1 MTDDVNSKL
10 DDIFNARAERLAA
23 ATQAQIEKEKKQD
36 AALEEFLALK
46 ESVIRPAL
54 DALSQNL
61 SDRGQESKVFET
73 QVGERSGDDKHEI
86 GIRFLLDA
94 GARFSRGNEY
104 PHLTLSFDKS
114 ARKVQFYRCT
124 MSPGKGGMAGGD
136 GSADFDSLTE
146 DLINQKALK
155 VIADVFK

>member
-10 DDIFNARAERLAA
+10 DEIFNARAERLAA
-23 ATQAQIEKEKKQD
+23 ATHAQLENEKKQD
-36 AALEEFLALK
+36 AVFEEFLVLK
-46 ESVIRPAL
+46 ASVIRPAL
-54 DALSQNL
+54 DALSRKL
-61 SDRGQESKVFET
+61 ADRGHGSKVFET
-73 QVGERSGDDKHEI
+73 QAGDRPDGDKQEI
-86 GIRFLLDA
+86 GIRFRLDA
-94 GARFSRGNEY
+94 GAHFGRGNEY

-124 MSPGKGGMAGGD
+124 MSPGKGGMAGSD

-155 VIADVFK
+155 VIAEVFK